1 MSKIV
6 FFCIPAYGH
15 TNPTLGVVRELTARG
30 HEVRYYSYEPMR
42 TLIEAAGAQFV
53 ACDPYDCEQHLTPA
67 DGARVGKDIAFSTHI
82 LVETTLALDEMVCA
96 DMRAYAPDCIVAD
109 SMAVWGKAVAKKLGI
124 PFISSTTTFAFN
136 RYSAKVMK
144 QSGGQMLK
152 MMLAMPKINHDLQR
166 LRDRGYPIKNILD
179 IIQNDDRTDT
189 IVYTSPEFQPCA
201 DTFSD
206 KYAFVGPSI
215 RPATET
221 IEKTHDV
228 LIYISMGTVN
238 NDLLPFYRACIAA
251 FADSPYQVILS
262 TGEQIDRSAL
272 GTLPDNITVL
282 PHVDQIAVLQK
293 ADVFLS
299 HCGMN
304 SASESLYFGVPLV
317 LFPQTNEQGGVAAR
331 VAELGAGLKLEK
343 ADAASIRTAVDA
355 VLQTPSYRANAQNI
369 CSATSFLR
377 NWDSIL
383 EKKRANL
390 RSISEPA
397 RLRQPPP
404 RSTGAAHA
412 RGRAQSIR
420 EERRIAA
427 PPVLFALLW
436 VRLLPAL
443 YGPFCGPLRPF
454 GGCPWGVTPPAR
466 ECLPPAPPDTRRRG

>member
-67 DGARVGKDIAFSTHI
+67 DGARIGKDIAFSTHI

-179 IIQNDDRTDT
+179 IIQNDDRDRHHRLHLAR
-189 IVYTSPEFQPCA
+189 VPALRRHVLRQVRLRRPVHPPRDRNCR
-201 DTFSD
+201 
-206 KYAFVGPSI
+206 KGPRCTHLHFDGHSQQ
-215 RPATET
+215 RPPP
-221 IEKTHDV
+221 
-228 LIYISMGTVN
+228 
-238 NDLLPFYRACIAA
+238 LLPRLYRRVRGLALSGHPLHRRADRPFRPRHTSRQHHRPPPRRSDRRAA
-251 FADSPYQVILS
+251 KSRRLPLPLRH
-262 TGEQIDRSAL
+262 EQCER
-272 GTLPDNITVL
+272 
-282 PHVDQIAVLQK
+282 
-293 ADVFLS
+293 
-299 HCGMN
+299 
-304 SASESLYFGVPLV
+304 ESLLWRAARSLPADER
-317 LFPQTNEQGGVAAR
+317 TGGVAAR

-369 CSATSFLR
+369 RESFLR
-377 NWDSIL
+377 
-383 EKKRANL
+383 AA
-390 RSISEPA
+390 A
-397 RLRQPPP
+397 RKQRWIKFFL
-404 RSTGAAHA
+404 SLTEDKFSAT
-412 RGRAQSIR
+412 AQ
-420 EERRIAA
+420 
-427 PPVLFALLW
+427 
-436 VRLLPAL
+436 
-443 YGPFCGPLRPF
+443 GN
-454 GGCPWGVTPPAR
+454 
-466 ECLPPAPPDTRRRG
+466 D

>member
-67 DGARVGKDIAFSTHI
+67 DGARIGKDIAFSTHI

-179 IIQNDDRTDT
+179 IIQNDDQTDT

-201 DTFSD
+201 NTFSD

-215 RPATET
+215 RPATEN

-262 TGEQIDRSAL
+262 
-272 GTLPDNITVL
+272 
-282 PHVDQIAVLQK
+282 AV
-293 ADVFLS
+293 
-299 HCGMN
+299 
-304 SASESLYFGVPLV
+304 
-317 LFPQTNEQGGVAAR
+317 
-331 VAELGAGLKLEK
+331 
-343 ADAASIRTAVDA
+343 
-355 VLQTPSYRANAQNI
+355 
-369 CSATSFLR
+369 
-377 NWDSIL
+377 
-383 EKKRANL
+383 
-390 RSISEPA
+390 
-397 RLRQPPP
+397 
-404 RSTGAAHA
+404 
-412 RGRAQSIR
+412 
-420 EERRIAA
+420 
-427 PPVLFALLW
+427 
-436 VRLLPAL
+436 
-443 YGPFCGPLRPF
+443 
-454 GGCPWGVTPPAR
+454 
-466 ECLPPAPPDTRRRG
+466 